1 MNFST
6 YEITNF
12 ANKYPILILQKIKN
26 RMILF
31 IKGRLQS
38 FKYAFR
44 GLFLLLK
51 TEHSII
57 AQTFVFSLTILLGFI
72 VGISKQDWINQI
84 IAMGLVMSI
93 EGMNTAVEKLAD
105 FVHKENHPKI
115 GFIKDIS
122 AGAVT
127 FAALTFIVIFAITY
141 LPYII
146 NRT

>member
-1 MNFST
+1 VNFNTSK
-6 YEITNF
+6 ITNF
-12 ANKYPILILQKIKN
+12 AKQYPILTLQKTQN

-51 TEHSII
+51 TEHSIM
-57 AQTFVFSLTILLGFI
+57 AQTFVFSLTIILGFI
-72 VGISKQDWINQI
+72 VGISNQDWINQI

-105 FVHKENHPKI
+105 FVHKEHHPKI

-127 FAALTFIVIFAITY
+127 FAALTFLVVFAITY

-146 NRT
+146 NQT

>member
-1 MNFST
+1 MC
-6 YEITNF
+6 
-12 ANKYPILILQKIKN
+12 IKKFN
-26 RMILF
+26 
-31 IKGRLQS
+31 
-38 FKYAFR
+38 
-44 GLFLLLK
+44 
-51 TEHSII
+51 SII
-57 AQTFVFSLTILLGFI
+57 QVCRTKLGWDNNYADSEDVNI
-72 VGISKQDWINQI
+72 INDISKQDWINQI

-105 FVHKENHPKI
+105 FVHKENHPKL

-127 FAALTFIVIFAITY
+127 FAALTFIVVFAITY

>member
-1 MNFST
+1 
-6 YEITNF
+6 
-12 ANKYPILILQKIKN
+12 
-26 RMILF
+26 MILF
-31 IKGRLQS
+31 IKGRLKI

-51 TEHSII
+51 TEHSIM
-57 AQTFVFSLTILLGFI
+57 AQTFIFSLLILLGF
-72 VGISKQDWINQI
+72 VVDISKQDWINQI
-84 IAMGLVMSI
+84 IAMGLVMGI

-105 FVHKENHPKI
+105 FIHKENHPKI

-127 FAALTFIVIFAITY
+127 FAALSFIIITLITY

-146 NRT
+146 NYT

>member
-105 FVHKENHPKI
+105 FVHKEHHPKI

-127 FAALTFIVIFAITY
+127 FAALTFIIIFVITY